1 VVIHVL
7 PVVAIVGRPNVGK
20 STLFNRIVGERKSI
34 TDDQPGITRDRI
46 YAQASWLNRNFTVI
60 DTGGI
65 EINDAPFL
73 TEIKAQAEIAINEAD
88 VIVFVVDGKTSLV
101 PSDKDVMKILYQS
114 NKPVIVA
121 VNKVDTQKYADNL
134 YDFYELGVN
143 KIMNISSI
151 HGIGI
156 GDLLDE
162 IISHLPEKSADDY
175 DEETIRISVIGRPN
189 VGKSSLTNTLLGY
202 ERVIVSDIEGTTTD
216 SIDTPFT
223 IDGEKYVVIDT
234 AGMRKRGKIYE
245 NIDKYANLR
254 AMQAIDR
261 SDICLMMLDA
271 TTGIVATDKNIA
283 GYALDMKKSIIIV
296 VNKWDAIEKT
306 DKTMHEWEEK
316 IRNEFRFLSYI
327 PIVFLSAKTK
337 SRIHTLFPL
346 LKTCYENYSRRV
358 NTSLLNEVIS
368 EAMIVTPPKEHNQ
381 KRLKVFYATQVK
393 IKCPTFVLFVNDTN
407 AMHFSYERFLENRL
421 RENFN
426 LFGTPISIILRNRE

>member
-1 VVIHVL
+1 ML

-34 TDDQPGITRDRI
+34 TDDAPGITRDRI
-46 YAQASWLNRNFTVI
+46 YAQGSWLNKKFTVI

-73 TEIKAQAEIAINEAD
+73 TEIKAQAEIAIMEAD
-88 VIVFVVDGKTSLV
+88 VIIFAVDGKSGLL
-101 PSDKDVMKILYQS
+101 PSDRDVMNILYQS
-114 NKPVIVA
+114 DKPVIVA
-121 VNKVDTQKYADNL
+121 VNKVDTQKYQDSI
-134 YDFYELGVN
+134 YEFYELGATKV
-143 KIMNISSI
+143 MNISSI

-162 IISHLPEKSADDY
+162 VISHFPEK
-175 DEETIRISVIGRPN
+175 ETIDYTDDTVKLSIIGRPN

-261 SDICLMMLDA
+261 SDICLLVLDA
-271 TTGIVATDKNIA
+271 STGIVATDKNIA
-283 GYALDMKKSIIIV
+283 GYAIENKKALIIV
-296 VNKWDAIEKT
+296 VNKWDAIEKN
-306 DKTMHEWEEK
+306 DKTMHEWEET
-316 IRNEFRFLSYI
+316 IRNEFKFLSYI

-337 SRIHTLFPL
+337 SRIHTLFPII
-346 LKTCYENYSRRV
+346 KTVFENYSRRV
-358 NTSLLNEVIS
+358 STSILNEVIS

-381 KRLKVFYATQVK
+381 KIIKVYYATQVK
-393 IKCPTFVLFVNDTN
+393 VKCPTFVLFVNDTN
-407 AMHFSYERFLENRL
+407 ALHFSYYRFLENRI
-421 RENFN
+421 RENFD
-426 LFGTPISIILRNRE
+426 LFGTPISIILRNRD

>member
-1 VVIHVL
+1 ML

-34 TDDQPGITRDRI
+34 TDDQPGITRDRL
-46 YAQASWLNRNFTVI
+46 YAESSWLNKKFTVI

-88 VIVFVVDGKTSLV
+88 VIIFACDGKTGLL
-101 PSDKDVMKILYQS
+101 PTDKDVMNILYQS

-121 VNKVDTQKYADNL
+121 VNKVDTNKYQDSI
-134 YDFYELGVN
+134 YEFYELGATKV
-143 KIMNISSI
+143 MNISSI

-162 IISHLPEKSADDY
+162 VISHFPEIEKDDY
-175 DEETIRISVIGRPN
+175 DEETIKISVIGRPN

-216 SIDTPFT
+216 SVDTPFT

-283 GYALDMKKSIIIV
+283 GYAIEKKKSLIIV

-316 IRNEFRFLSYI
+316 IRDEFRFLSYI

-346 LKTCYENYSRRV
+346 LKTCFENYNRRV
-358 NTSLLNEVIS
+358 STSLLNEVIQES
-368 EAMIVTPPKEHNQ
+368 MIITPPKEHNQ
-381 KRLKVFYATQVK
+381 KRIKVYYATQVK
-393 IKCPTFVLFVNDTN
+393 TKCPTFVLFVNDTN
-407 AMHFSYERFLENRL
+407 ALHFSYQRFLENRI
-421 RENFN
+421 RENFD

>member
-1 VVIHVL
+1 ML

-34 TDDQPGITRDRI
+34 TDDAPGITRDRI
-46 YAQASWLNRNFTVI
+46 YAQGSWLNKKFTVI

-73 TEIKAQAEIAINEAD
+73 TEIKAQAEIAIMEAD
-88 VIVFVVDGKTSLV
+88 VIIFAVDGKSGLL
-101 PSDKDVMKILYQS
+101 PSDRDVMNILYQS
-114 NKPVIVA
+114 DKPVIVA
-121 VNKVDTQKYADNL
+121 VNKVDTQKYQDSI
-134 YDFYELGVN
+134 YEFYELGATKV
-143 KIMNISSI
+143 MNISSI

-162 IISHLPEKSADDY
+162 VISHFPEK
-175 DEETIRISVIGRPN
+175 ETIDYTDDTVKLSIIGRPN

-261 SDICLMMLDA
+261 SDICLLVLDA
-271 TTGIVATDKNIA
+271 STGIVATDKNIA
-283 GYALDMKKSIIIV
+283 GYAIENKKALIIV
-296 VNKWDAIEKT
+296 VNKWDAIEKN

-316 IRNEFRFLSYI
+316 IRNEFKFLSYI

-337 SRIHTLFPL
+337 SRIHTLFPII
-346 LKTCYENYSRRV
+346 KTVFENYSRRV
-358 NTSLLNEVIS
+358 STSILNEVIS

-381 KRLKVFYATQVK
+381 KIIKVYYATQVK
-393 IKCPTFVLFVNDTN
+393 VKCPTFVLFVNDTN
-407 AMHFSYERFLENRL
+407 ALHFSYYRFLENRI
-421 RENFN
+421 RENFD
-426 LFGTPISIILRNRE
+426 LFGTPISIILRNRD

>member
-1 VVIHVL
+1 ML

-20 STLFNRIVGERKSI
+20 SSLFNRIVGERKSI
-34 TDDQPGITRDRI
+34 TDDAPGITRDRI
-46 YAQASWLNRNFTVI
+46 YAQGSWLNKKFTVI

-73 TEIKAQAEIAINEAD
+73 TEIKAQAEIAIMEAD
-88 VIVFVVDGKTSLV
+88 VIIFAVDGKSGLL
-101 PSDKDVMKILYQS
+101 PSDRDVMNILYQS
-114 NKPVIVA
+114 DKPVIVA
-121 VNKVDTQKYADNL
+121 VNKVDTQKYQDSI
-134 YDFYELGVN
+134 YEFYELGATKV
-143 KIMNISSI
+143 MNISSI

-162 IISHLPEKSADDY
+162 VISHFPEK
-175 DEETIRISVIGRPN
+175 ETIDYTDDTVKLSIIGRPN

-261 SDICLMMLDA
+261 SDICLLVLDA
-271 TTGIVATDKNIA
+271 STGIVATDKNIA
-283 GYALDMKKSIIIV
+283 GYAIENKKAVIIV
-296 VNKWDAIEKT
+296 VNKWDAIEKN

-316 IRNEFRFLSYI
+316 IRNEFKFLSYI

-337 SRIHTLFPL
+337 SRIHTLFPII
-346 LKTCYENYSRRV
+346 KTVFENYSRRV
-358 NTSLLNEVIS
+358 STSILNEVIS

-381 KRLKVFYATQVK
+381 KIIKVYYATQVK
-393 IKCPTFVLFVNDTN
+393 VKCPTFVLFVNDTN
-407 AMHFSYERFLENRL
+407 ALHFSYYRFLENRI
-421 RENFN
+421 RENFDF
-426 LFGTPISIILRNRE
+426 FGTPISIILRNRD